1 MSERADETAVVFV
14 HGLWMTGLESFAL
27 RHHVVH
33 EHGWQWR
40 TFHYHSVA
48 QSQND
53 VAAALD
59 ATVRKLDASRVHL
72 VGHSLGGLVIQR
84 AMASEAHWPPGRVL
98 FLGTPSLGSRAAK
111 NFHGLPFGDWMLG
124 HAAEALLETAPRRWE
139 ARRELGIIAG
149 TESLSLGRLV
159 TQFGAEEPNDGMVSV
174 AETQLP
180 GATAHLSLHVSHTG
194 ILFSSEVARQAC
206 SFLLDGLFLP

>member
-1 MSERADETAVVFV
+1 MADDTAVVFV

-33 EHGWQWR
+33 QQGWQWR

-48 QSQND
+48 QSQAD

-59 ATVRKLDASRVHL
+59 DTVRRLDADRVHL
-72 VGHSLGGLVIQR
+72 VGHSLGGLVIHR
-84 AMASEAHWPPGRVL
+84 AMASEADWPPGRVL
-98 FLGTPSLGSRAAK
+98 FLGTPSLGSRAAT

-124 HAAEALLETAPRRWE
+124 HAAEALLATAPRRWE

-149 TESLSLGRLV
+149 TESLSLGLLV
-159 TQFGAEEPNDGMVSV
+159 THFAAGEANDGMVTV

-180 GATAHLSLHVSHTG
+180 GATAHLALHVSHTG
-194 ILFSSEVARQAC
+194 MLFSADVARQAC
-206 SFLLDGLFLP
+206 AFLDGGRFHDA